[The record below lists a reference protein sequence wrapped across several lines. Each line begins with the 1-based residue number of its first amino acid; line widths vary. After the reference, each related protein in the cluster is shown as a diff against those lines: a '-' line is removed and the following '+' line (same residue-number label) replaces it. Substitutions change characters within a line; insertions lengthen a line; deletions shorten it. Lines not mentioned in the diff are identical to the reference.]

1 MNQPLVSPFRPAS
14 RWVPMD
20 SLVDPE
26 EDVRRPPWGEL
37 GRAFTIGLVASL
49 GKLVIQ
55 GLNRFEV
62 ENKPRFLDAVAH
74 RPPGSGLVTVCNHT
88 R

>member
-1 MNQPLVSPFRPAS
+1 
-14 RWVPMD
+14 MD
-20 SLVDPE
+20 SLVEPE

-37 GRAFTIGLVASL
+37 GRAITIGLVASL

-55 GLNRFEV
+55 GLTRLEV
-62 ENKPRFLDAVAH
+62 KNQSRFLDAVTH